1 MKKINFGG
9 LYKNMLGIIGAMD
22 QEVSILKEKMEVKR
36 LTERLLWNFMWEH
49 KGQGCCDC

>member
-22 QEVSILKEKMEVKR
+22 QEVSILKEKMEVKKKKDIIDDY
-36 LTERLLWNFMWEH
+36 LQRLLWNFMWEH
-49 KGQGCCDC
+49 